1 MRDTDEKPV
10 AGQTKDLHQL
20 RGQPDEII
28 LVVEDDEQVRSVAV
42 KNIEE
47 LGYGTLEAQNAAAA
61 LRILDAHPGIVLLF
75 TDIVMPDMNGRALA
89 DEARRRRPALKVLF
103 TTGFTRNA
111 VVHNGVVDAG
121 VNFIAKPFSI
131 EALAT
136 KIRTALDG

>member
-1 MRDTDEKPV
+1 VLEQPRDL
-10 AGQTKDLHQL
+10 QQL
-20 RGQPDEII
+20 RGQPGETI
-28 LVVEDDEQVRSVAV
+28 LVVEDDEQVRSVALR
-42 KNIEE
+42 NIEE

-61 LRILDAHPGIVLLF
+61 LRVLDAHPEIVLLF

-89 DEARRRRPALKVLF
+89 DEATRRRPALKVLF

-136 KIRTALDG
+136 KIRMALDG